1 MSGIDLIRDDS
12 GNLIKVK
19 ISNTIASTEV
29 IIKFQNFFFFFL
41 SDFELKINIIKKE
54 RIKI

>member
-19 ISNTIASTEV
+19 INNTIASAEIYVFGATLTSWIVEG
-29 IIKFQNFFFFFL
+29 Q
-41 SDFELKINIIKKE
+41 E
-54 RIKI
+54 RIFLR